1 MTRYLPPTAGESERR
16 IRPGPVKGGACPPP
30 SEIVVIDAR
39 KVFDFCFQEETL
51 ERLFTVPGLGAGATV
66 VDCEITNVTC
76 EEIMEREPL
85 PDQEGL
91 ALVSIRIVLEL
102 TITVRPSANGTP
114 VTIQRTIIF
123 PKRVVLCAPT
133 GTDVHC
139 DVRGTCICTI
149 QPTHNTQSQ
158 SGVTEPNLA
167 CTIQLCIVV
176 QSSADVKM
184 LVPSFGLVVPQQCRV
199 APAFGGCP
207 PIPPEVCGPLTIGEV
222 ED

>member
-1 MTRYLPPTAGESERR
+1 MAGEAETR
-16 IRPGPVKGGACPPP
+16 IRPGPVRGGACPPP

-51 ERLFTVPGLGAGATV
+51 ERLFMVPGLGAGAAV
-66 VDCEITNVTC
+66 VDCQITDVTC
-76 EEIMEREPL
+76 GEIMDREPL
-85 PDQEGL
+85 PDQDGL

-102 TITVRPSANGTP
+102 TITIRPSPNSNPIT
-114 VTIQRTIIF
+114 VRRTIVF

-133 GTDVHC
+133 GTDVIC
-139 DVRGTCICTI
+139 DVQGTCICTV
-149 QPTHNTQSQ
+149 QPTPQNQPA
-158 SGVTEPNLA
+158 EPNVA

-184 LVPSFGLVVPQQCRV
+184 LVPSFGLVVPQECRV

-207 PIPPEVCGPLTIGEV
+207 PTAPEVCGPITIGEP
-222 ED
+222 ET